1 MSSLF
6 TQFFAVV
13 LSSIPLFFA
22 LRLIKGKAKKLS
34 FTKVFL
40 VNILVGAVVSA
51 VLASTSFGILSG
63 VVAFL
68 LALFVYKEMFEMDW
82 LTAFLVW
89 LMQIVIVVLI
99 LGLFVLLGLSFLFA

>member
-6 TQFFAVV
+6 SQFLVF
-13 LSSIPLFFA
+13 LISSVPLYFA
-22 LRLIKGKAKKLS
+22 LKLIKGKAKKVP

-40 VNILVGAVVSA
+40 VNILVAAVASA
-51 VLASTSFGILSG
+51 VSSSFGILSG
-63 VVAFL
+63 MIAFL
-68 LALFVYKEMFEMDW
+68 LALFVYKEMFEIDW

-99 LGLFVLLGLSFLFA
+99 FWALILLGISLIFL